1 MRCEFINYNMYSQA
15 SNESSFTSF
24 SSQPSHSSITENLL
38 EYRFLAELGAYLAR
52 FDTAME
58 VLRSDVDR
66 TGHDIVLEASGVL
79 RHVQLKATIAGGK
92 RANVTVNNALALK
105 PSGCIIWMT
114 YDPVSYL
121 ITGMRWFG
129 GKPGMP
135 LPATGDRIARHSKAN
150 ADGVKAERADH
161 RVIAAGRFEK
171 LAGMSQL
178 AERLFGLTDPDR
190 LLLDMLGEAASTIVL
205 EASLA
210 LGSFEE
216 SIHFAHLVDGY
227 RLLKQMGC
235 GDYDAWLTSRRR
247 GAETTGSWTGTAA
260 ELWTALFLEHRHW
273 RFAGID
279 PAPAQAIVLNR
290 LAQQL
295 QDALSAM

>member
-1 MRCEFINYNMYSQA
+1 MRTEFINYSMYSEI
-15 SNESSFTSF
+15 SDVSGFN
-24 SSQPSHSSITENLL
+24 QPSTAAAQSSLIESLL

-52 FDTAME
+52 FDTAIE
-58 VLRSDVDR
+58 VLRGDVDR
-66 TGHDIVLEASGVL
+66 SGHDVVLEAKGIM
-79 RHVQLKATIAGGK
+79 RHVQLKATVAGGK

-114 YDPVSYL
+114 YDRVTFL

-129 GKPGMP
+129 GTPGES
-135 LPATGDRIARHSKAN
+135 LPTTGDRIARHSKAN
-150 ADGVKAERADH
+150 ADGVKAERAQH
-161 RVIAAGRFEK
+161 RVIAGGKFDR
-171 LAGMSQL
+171 MSGLPQL

-190 LLLDMLGEAASTIVL
+190 LLLDMLGDVASTIML

-227 RLLKQMGC
+227 GLLKQMGC
-235 GDYDAWLTSRRR
+235 GDYDAWLTARRR
-247 GAETTGSWTGTAA
+247 SAETTGSWTGTAA

-290 LAQQL
+290 LVRQL
-295 QDALSAM
+295 HDALSAM

>member
-1 MRCEFINYNMYSQA
+1 MQIKFINYSMYSQA
-15 SNESSFTSF
+15 SDMDTPTRFQATPF
-24 SSQPSHSSITENLL
+24 HSSLTESLL
-38 EYRFLAELGAYLAR
+38 EYRFLAELSAYLAR
-52 FDTAME
+52 FDTAIE

-66 TGHDIVLEASGVL
+66 TGHDIVLEANGVL
-79 RHVQLKATIAGGK
+79 RHVQLKATVAGGK

-114 YDPVSYL
+114 YDPVSFM

-129 GKPGMP
+129 GTPAMP

-150 ADGVKAERADH
+150 ADGVKSERAQH
-161 RVIAAGRFEK
+161 RVIAGGKFDR
-171 LAGMSQL
+171 MSGLPQL
-178 AERLFGLTDPDR
+178 AERMFGLVDPDR
-190 LLLDMLGEAASTIVL
+190 LLLDMLGEASSTIML
-205 EASLA
+205 EASLV

-216 SIHFAHLVDGY
+216 SIHFAHLIDGY
-227 RLLKQMGC
+227 GLLKQMGC

-247 GAETTGSWTGTAA
+247 SAETTGLWTGTAA

-279 PAPAQAIVLNR
+279 PAPSQAAVLNR
-290 LAQQL
+290 LARQL
-295 QDALSAM
+295 YDALSSL

>member
-1 MRCEFINYNMYSQA
+1 MRTEFINYNMYPQV
-15 SNESSFTSF
+15 SNESSYKQFVATSF
-24 SSQPSHSSITENLL
+24 HSSVIESLL

-66 TGHDIVLEASGVL
+66 TGHDIVLEANGIL
-79 RHVQLKATIAGGK
+79 RHVQLKATVAGGK

-114 YDPVSYL
+114 YDPVSFL

-135 LPATGDRIARHSKAN
+135 LPATGDRIARHTKAN
-150 ADGVKAERADH
+150 ADGVKAERAQH
-161 RVIAAGRFEK
+161 RVIAGGKFDRMSG
-171 LAGMSQL
+171 LSQL

-190 LLLDMLGEAASTIVL
+190 LLFDMLGEAAPTIML

-210 LGSFEE
+210 LGSFEA

-227 RLLKQMGC
+227 GLLKQMGC
-235 GDYDAWLTSRRR
+235 ADYDAWLTSRRR
-247 GAETTGSWTGTAA
+247 SAETTGSWTGTAA

-273 RFAGID
+273 RFAGIN
-279 PAPAQAIVLNR
+279 PAPGQTVVLNR
-290 LAQQL
+290 LARQL
-295 QDALSAM
+295 HDALSAM

>member
-1 MRCEFINYNMYSQA
+1 MRTKFINYSMYSHR
-15 SNESSFTSF
+15 SNTGSYKGYSNSSV
-24 SSQPSHSSITENLL
+24 HSSLTESLL
-38 EYRFLAELGAYLAR
+38 EYRFLADMGAHLAR

-66 TGHDIVLEASGVL
+66 SGYDLVLEANGVL

-114 YDPVSYL
+114 YDPVSFL

-129 GKPGMP
+129 GQPGAP
-135 LPATGDRIARHSKAN
+135 LPSTGDRIARHSKAN
-150 ADGVKAERADH
+150 ADGIKAERGQH
-161 RVIAAGRFEK
+161 RAIAGGKFEK
-171 LAGMSQL
+171 LNGFPQL

-190 LLLDMLGEAASTIVL
+190 LLRGMLGEAVSRIMS

-210 LGSFEE
+210 LDSFEK
-216 SIHFAHLVDGY
+216 SIHFAHLIDGY
-227 RLLKQMGC
+227 ELLQQMGYT
-235 GDYDAWLTSRRR
+235 DYDGWLTSRRR
-247 GAETTGSWTGTAA
+247 SAETTGAWTGTAA

-279 PAPAQAIVLNR
+279 PAPRQAIVLNK
-290 LAQQL
+290 LAHQL
-295 QDALSAM
+295 SDALSAM